1 MRKFKTFSDIYAST
15 SSVALSEIVN
25 VVPSG
30 TRCVLGAFAIDM
42 TLEHGAASTTSYT
55 FTDLSRV
62 AFQSMD
68 ASFTTRFAVPAV
80 LPHAGLY
87 ALSGP
92 HGGVLNKVPGPGILF
107 DNGMRFQIDI
117 PIPGPIPGFYGGFHV
132 SVNLIY
138 SV

>member
-1 MRKFKTFSDIYAST
+1 MRKFKTFSDIYEST
-15 SSVALSEIVN
+15 TGAAYSAAVN
-25 VVPSG
+25 VVPAG
-30 TRCVLGAFAIDM
+30 TRCVLGAFSIDIS
-42 TLEHGAASTTSYT
+42 LEHGAAGTTSYT

-68 ASFTTRFAVPAV
+68 TSFTTRFAVPAV
-80 LPHAGLY
+80 LTHVGL
-87 ALSGP
+87 ANATGA

-107 DNGMRFQIDI
+107 DNGMRFEIDI
-117 PIPGPIPGFYGGFHV
+117 PAGGWPFGGFHV

>member
-1 MRKFKTFSDIYAST
+1 MRKFKTFSDVYAPPDGGE
-15 SSVALSEIVN
+15 ALSEAVIVAP
-25 VVPSG
+25 VG
-30 TRCVLGAFAIDM
+30 TRCVLGAFAIDL
-42 TLEHGAASTTSYT
+42 TLEVKTDGSSSFT
-55 FTDLSRV
+55 FTDLPRV

-80 LPHAGLY
+80 LTHVGL
-87 ALSGP
+87 ANSTGA

-107 DNGMRFQIDI
+107 DNGMRFEIDI
-117 PIPGPIPGFYGGFHV
+117 PAGGWPFGGFHV